1 MTSLGGRLVLV
12 QAVAVAVVVASAALA
27 GTRDS
32 VPDQVLWLN
41 VAVSAAIVS
50 GVANGVWLGRA
61 RRAIGRRRG
70 ALLAAL
76 DRLPAKE
83 PTGGEPTLVAL
94 PGMTLFHRPTCPLVA
109 GKAVTAV
116 SGGERG
122 HRQPCGWCDP

>member
-12 QAVAVAVVVASAALA
+12 QAVAVAVVVASAAMA
-27 GTRDS
+27 GTRSS

-41 VAVSAAIVS
+41 VAVSAAILS
-50 GVANGVWLGRA
+50 GVANGLWIGRA
-61 RRAIGRRRG
+61 RRAIGRRRA

-76 DRLPAKE
+76 DRSVE
-83 PTGGEPTLVAL
+83 PTGGDPTLVAL

-109 GKAVTAV
+109 GKAVAAV

>member
-12 QAVAVAVVVASAALA
+12 QAVAVAVVVASAAMA
-27 GTRDS
+27 GTRSS

-41 VAVSAAIVS
+41 VAVSAAILS
-50 GVANGVWLGRA
+50 GVANGLWIGRA
-61 RRAIGRRRG
+61 RRAIGRRRA

-76 DRLPAKE
+76 DRSVE
-83 PTGGEPTLVAL
+83 PTGGDPTLVAL
-94 PGMTLFHRPTCPLVA
+94 PGMTLFHRPACPLVA